1 MPREQPRPD
10 TKAEEKELPMSG
22 REVALI
28 TGASMGIGKELAE
41 IFAAD
46 GRDLV
51 LVARSEDKLQSL
63 GKELESAHGIT
74 AHVVPA
80 DLTDPSAPANI
91 FAALESKGIE
101 LDYLVNNAGF
111 GATGAFAELSLKRQL
126 DMVQVN
132 VDAVVALTHMALQGM
147 LARGKGR
154 ILNIA
159 STAAF
164 QPGPGMAMYFATK
177 SFVLSFS
184 EAVADEVRGTGVTV
198 TAHCPGATSTNF
210 TDTAGNGES
219 LLFRLGAAPADKVA
233 RHAYRS
239 MMKGKAVAI
248 EGLMNWLSAFSV
260 RFSPRAL
267 ATRVAPWVNQTS

>member
-1 MPREQPRPD
+1 
-10 TKAEEKELPMSG
+10 MSG

-28 TGASMGIGKELAE
+28 TGASMGIGKELAK

-63 GKELESAHGIT
+63 ADELSSAHGIT
-74 AHVVPA
+74 ARVIPA
-80 DLTDPSAPANI
+80 DLTNPEAPEAI
-91 FAALESKGIE
+91 FASLQSKGIE

-111 GATGAFAELSLKRQL
+111 GASGPFSELSLQWQRE
-126 DMVQVN
+126 MIQVN
-132 VDAVVALTHMALQGM
+132 VDALVALTHLALQGM
-147 LARGKGR
+147 IARRKGR

-164 QPGPGMAMYFATK
+164 QPGPGMAIYFASK
-177 SFVLSFS
+177 SFVLLFS
-184 EAVADEVRGTGVTV
+184 EAVADEVRDQGVTV
-198 TAHCPGATSTNF
+198 TAHCPGATLTNF
-210 TDTAGNGES
+210 TDTAGNAKS
-219 LLFRLGAAPADKVA
+219 LLFKLGAAPADKVA

-248 EGLMNWLSAFSV
+248 EGLMNWLTAFSV

-267 ATRVAPWVNQTS
+267 ATRVTRWMNHKS

>member
-1 MPREQPRPD
+1 
-10 TKAEEKELPMSG
+10 MSG

-80 DLTDPSAPANI
+80 DLTDPAAPANI

-132 VDAVVALTHMALQGM
+132 VNAVVALTHMALQGM

-177 SFVLSFS
+177 SFVLPFS

-210 TDTAGNGES
+210 TETAGNGES

-267 ATRVAPWVNQTS
+267 ATRVARWVNQTS